1 MAMAKSRRRQNYKQ
15 VKSDTKDLGSAGAVT
30 KLGEL
35 TPISARNQLGRAYC
49 KNIMM
54 TYILQG
60 DAAADEDQGGVCFY
74 ITSGETFTNDDV
86 ITARARSFGGGSMSI
101 PVHAWVSGE
110 IEDDAPGGKLFLW
123 AEATDVTLT
132 TNVSI
137 RYTAEVWG
145 SALLSYNLA

>member
-1 MAMAKSRRRQNYKQ
+1 MKSA
-15 VKSDTKDLGSAGAVT
+15 TKDLGSAGSVV

-49 KNIMM
+49 KNITM

-74 ITSGETFTNDDV
+74 ITSSTSFENDDV
-86 ITARARSFGGGSMSI
+86 ITARARSFGGGTMNI

-110 IEDDAPGGKLFLW
+110 ETDDAPGGKLFLW
-123 AEATDVTLT
+123 AEATDVTLS